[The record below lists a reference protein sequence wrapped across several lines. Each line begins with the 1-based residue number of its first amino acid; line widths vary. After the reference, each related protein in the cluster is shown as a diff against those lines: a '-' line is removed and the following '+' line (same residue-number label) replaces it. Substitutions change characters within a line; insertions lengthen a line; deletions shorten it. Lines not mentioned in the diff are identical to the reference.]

1 MTPIHIESFYSDGR
15 GPELVALR
23 WGFSGRVL
31 EAAEFMLPDA
41 ATSEDLRH
49 VRFVRP
55 QVVMRTPEEV
65 IDYRR
70 ISPYFVKH
78 RPAAMFD
85 LGKSDWLRSFSQRHL
100 EKCSHYQLYFYDE
113 LIDVVAEGVV
123 FGKGRYQKPEPNQP
137 LLPTPTSVTDPAA
150 QAPRQP

>member
-1 MTPIHIESFYSDGR
+1 MTPVHTEFFHSDGR

-41 ATSEDLRH
+41 AAPGDLRH
-49 VRFVRP
+49 VRFLRP

-65 IDYRR
+65 IDYREFG
-70 ISPYFVKH
+70 SQFAKH

-85 LGKSDWLRSFSQRHL
+85 LGKSKWLKSFSQRHL
-100 EKCSHYQLYFYDE
+100 ERCTHYQLYFYDE
-113 LIDVVAEGVV
+113 LLDVIAEGVA
-123 FGKGRYQKPEPNQP
+123 FGAGPYRKEEPIQP
-137 LLPTPTSVTDPAA
+137 PQTTTGSS
-150 QAPRQP
+150 APDRV